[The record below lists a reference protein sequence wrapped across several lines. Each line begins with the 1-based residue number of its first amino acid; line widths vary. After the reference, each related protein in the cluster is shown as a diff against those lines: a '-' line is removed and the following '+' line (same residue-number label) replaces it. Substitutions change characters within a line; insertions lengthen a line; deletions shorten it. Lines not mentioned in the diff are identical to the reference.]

1 MSLKTIELQVALPRT
16 LEVTRIQEQQQ
27 QRTMHEQQSM
37 INQRRELD
45 EHLRQRPHDVDPTQ
59 KNQIREREQRK
70 GKGGFEQSA
79 SSSEEEK
86 EAGSGDSTSSASTI
100 SMRDPMR
107 GRFIDISL

>member
-1 MSLKTIELQVALPRT
+1 MSLKAVELQVALPRT

-37 INQRRELD
+37 IDQRRDLD
-45 EHLRQRPHDVDPTQ
+45 EHMRKRPHDVDETQ
-59 KNQIREREQRK
+59 KNQIREREQK
-70 GKGGFEQSA
+70 NNKHGFSQA
-79 SSSEEEK
+79 DSSHSNEEK
-86 EAGSGDSTSSASTI
+86 ESSAGENASQTV